1 MADVVNDIAIG
12 SYNVYKQTSTLF
24 LVQIYSDANYVFQLH
39 IEANDSYVT
48 LKKTCIIFSPILQDD
63 NSY

>member
-39 IEANDSYVT
+39 IETNDSYVT